1 MIDLG
6 DQDYQQFPF
15 NKSLLPIT
23 KTETLIPKE
32 ILFLNSII
40 ADKHESTLF

>member
-1 MIDLG
+1 MHAYE
-6 DQDYQQFPF
+6 QVPF

-23 KTETLIPKE
+23 KTTPLIPKE

-40 ADKHESTLF
+40 ADKHESTIL